1 MSDYFSDGHRCCWY
15 EENKIS
21 FQSFTE
27 LILVLFM
34 YFSINGIQNHITV
47 IMWSCNFLI
56 FKKNII
62 LEKLRVN
69 ISYVFFLSHFSTFIT
84 YSTFKG
90 RGVPRMWSLTTMVYT
105 GYKINLVLYL
115 CEHIH
120 FHFSFSC
127 IGEGNENPLQC
138 SCLENPR
145 DGGAWWAAVYGS
157 HRIGHDWSDLA
168 AAAAAAAARVCSV
181 GDNGWWKGD

>member
-1 MSDYFSDGHRCCWY
+1 
-15 EENKIS
+15 
-21 FQSFTE
+21 
-27 LILVLFM
+27 M

-145 DGGAWWAAVYGS
+145 DRGS
-157 HRIGHDWSDLA
+157 L
-168 AAAAAAAARVCSV
+168 V
-181 GDNGWWKGD
+181 GCRLWITQNRTRLKRLSSSSSSSSSTCV